1 MEVLIEDGRRNR
13 TKSGILAA
21 SIDAELKMGK
31 GTRSQLGEEKVERL
45 GTLAL
50 EYIRFGEG
58 EFLSHHSPPNR

>member
-1 MEVLIEDGRRNR
+1 MGVLIEDGRRNR

-31 GTRSQLGEEKVERL
+31 GTRSQLGDEKVERL

-50 EYIRFGEG
+50 E
-58 EFLSHHSPPNR
+58 